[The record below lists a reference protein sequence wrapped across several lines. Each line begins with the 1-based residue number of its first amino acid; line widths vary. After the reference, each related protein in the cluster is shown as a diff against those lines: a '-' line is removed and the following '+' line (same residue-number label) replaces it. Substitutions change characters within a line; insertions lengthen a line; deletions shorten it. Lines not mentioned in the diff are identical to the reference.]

1 MATASGRRAG
11 RRRCSSSGARCK
23 GAPGG
28 APGSGGYARGNPRP
42 AAPARPARATG
53 RGRSAGGGRTARPA
67 PRPAPRPRRSS
78 CGRALE
84 EIEGAGRRR
93 AQRIQQATAQAEP
106 GAGGWQVHG
115 GSPLRK
121 RPAGAGAPSRPG
133 TSGVAAAAAF
143 AALAFAGLLLR
154 VGLVL
159 ARVVGLALGLVDVA
173 VLVGIHAREVL
184 GLVGMRGQ
192 ELGL

>member
-1 MATASGRRAG
+1 AAVAQVLAVKGHPVALQEAAG
-11 RRRCSSSGARCK
+11 TLEETLVQRL
-23 GAPGG
+23 
-28 APGSGGYARGNPRP
+28 RP
-42 AAPARPARATG
+42 AQRERQAVAGQRVAGGQLGQRLAQRPAHAD
-53 RGRSAGGGRTARPA
+53 PVV
-67 PRPAPRPRRSS
+67 
-78 CGRALE
+78 GRALE